1 MRAHDWEARLFA
13 AVDAARAT
21 PFEWGAHDC
30 ALFVADAVLAMTGH
44 DYAADLRG
52 QYRTQSGALRL
63 LADTSLRARLGALFA
78 SIDVR
83 MAQRG
88 DVVMDNTGALGV
100 CLGEHAAFVGP
111 DGVEMQPTLTAE
123 LAWRVE

>member
-13 AVDAARAT
+13 AVDAARAA
-21 PFEWGAHDC
+21 PFEWGTHDC
-30 ALFVADAVLAMTGH
+30 ALFVADVVLAMTGH

-52 QYRTQSGALRL
+52 QYRTQAGALRL
-63 LADTSLRARLGALFA
+63 LAAAPLRARMDALFT

-88 DVVMDNTGALGV
+88 DAVMDGSGALGV
-100 CLGEHAAFVGP
+100 CLGEYAAFVGQS
-111 DGVEMQPTLTAE
+111 GIEMQTTLGAE
-123 LAWRVE
+123 MAWRVE

>member
-13 AVDAARAT
+13 AVEAARAT
-21 PFEWGAHDC
+21 PFAWGTHDC
-30 ALFVADAVLAMTGH
+30 ALFVADVVLAMTGH

-52 QYRTQSGALRL
+52 RYRTQAGALRL
-63 LADTSLRARLGALFA
+63 LADTPLRVRMAALFVQ
-78 SIDVR
+78 IDVR

-88 DVVMDNTGALGV
+88 DAVMSGSGALGV

-111 DGVEMQPTLTAE
+111 SGVEMQPTLGAE

>member
-13 AVDAARAT
+13 AVDAARAA
-21 PFEWGAHDC
+21 PFEWGTHDC

-52 QYRTQSGALRL
+52 QYSTQAGALRL
-63 LADTSLRARLGALFA
+63 LADTPLRARMDALFP
-78 SIDVR
+78 SIEVR

-88 DVVMDNTGALGV
+88 DAVMDATGALGV
-100 CLGEHAAFVGP
+100 CLGERAAFVGP
-111 DGVEMQPTLTAE
+111 SGIEMQPTLGAE